1 MDYARRLLK
10 GKKYS
15 QDELIPFLIL
25 VIQSF
30 GGIAREHDVD
40 KKMYELLSSEFS
52 NNVYHQTVSHNVER
66 WRHDIAWAKERAR
79 QHHGYVK
86 SAEEAGWGNW
96 ELTSSGKEYAKKLI
110 KKLEASVKVIKG
122 RHKETQ

>member
-15 QDELIPFLIL
+15 QDELIPFLVL

-30 GGIAREHDVD
+30 GGIARKSDVD
-40 KKMYELLSSEFS
+40 EKMYELLSSEFS
-52 NNVYHQTVSHNVER
+52 NGIYRETVSHNVER

-79 QHHGYVK
+79 QHH
-86 SAEEAGWGNW
+86 AM
-96 ELTSSGKEYAKKLI
+96 
-110 KKLEASVKVIKG
+110 
-122 RHKETQ
+122 

>member
-15 QDELIPFLIL
+15 QDELIPFLVL

-30 GGIAREHDVD
+30 GGIARKSDVD
-40 KKMYELLSSEFS
+40 EKMYELLSSEFS
-52 NNVYHQTVSHNVER
+52 NDIYHQTVSHNVER
-66 WRHDIAWAKERAR
+66 WRHGIAWAKERAR

-86 SAEEAGWGNW
+86 SAEQAGRGNW
-96 ELTSSGKEYAKKLI
+96 ELTSSGKEYAEQLI
-110 KKLEASVKVIKG
+110 KKLEASVKVIRRK
-122 RHKETQ
+122 RKT

>member
-15 QDELIPFLIL
+15 QDELIPFLVL

-30 GGIAREHDVD
+30 GGIARKSDVD
-40 KKMYELLSSEFS
+40 KKMYELLDSEFS
-52 NNVYHQTVSHNVER
+52 KDVYRETVSHNVER
-66 WRHDIAWAKERAR
+66 WKHDIAWAKERAR

-86 SAEEAGWGNW
+86 SAEKAGWGIW
-96 ELTSSGKEYAKKLI
+96 ELTKYGKEYAGKLI
-110 KKLEASVKVIKG
+110 KQLESSGKVIRRK
-122 RHKETQ
+122 KKT

>member
-25 VIQSF
+25 VIKSF
-30 GGIAREHDVD
+30 DGIAKKSDVD
-40 KKMYELLSSEFS
+40 DKMYKILHSEFDKD
-52 NNVYHQTVSHNVER
+52 VYHETVSHNVER
-66 WRHDIAWAKERAR
+66 WKHDIAWAKERAR

-86 SAEEAGWGNW
+86 SAEEAGWGIW
-96 ELTSSGKEYAKKLI
+96 ELTNLGKKFADKLI
-110 KKLEASVKVIKG
+110 KELEASIKVIRRK
-122 RHKETQ
+122 RKN